1 MVCLPSAVRVTV
13 VPVCRAPPSTLN
25 SVTSTPDRA
34 SCGVRAT
41 STLLLTQP
49 LGAETSVL
57 GAVLS
62 ILTGSLVALVEL
74 PALSLIDAEAV
85 RPSPS
90 VDRTESAGSSP
101 ARPDRASSADQV
113 CVTFVL
119 YQPLALGLVV
129 GAALKLG
136 AVLSTLIPLTVVLAA
151 LPALSVAVPSTDWS
165 APSPRCSG
173 PVTVAIP
180 DSASKPSKETVTS
193 SSYQPAAFGAR
204 SGAPVRAGGVLSMLT
219 VAVPDALL

>member
-1 MVCLPSAVRVTV
+1 MTCLPSAVRVTF
-13 VPVCRAPPSTLN
+13 VPACSAPPST
-25 SVTSTPDRA
+25 VKCVASTPDSA
-34 SCGVRAT
+34 SCGVKVT

-62 ILTGSLVALVEL
+62 ILTGSLVALVLL

-90 VDRTESAGSSP
+90 VDRTESASSSP

-119 YQPLALGLVV
+119 YQPLVLGLAV
-129 GAALKLG
+129 GAAL
-136 AVLSTLIPLTVVLAA
+136 
-151 LPALSVAVPSTDWS
+151 
-165 APSPRCSG
+165 
-173 PVTVAIP
+173 
-180 DSASKPSKETVTS
+180 
-193 SSYQPAAFGAR
+193 
-204 SGAPVRAGGVLSMLT
+204 
-219 VAVPDALL
+219 